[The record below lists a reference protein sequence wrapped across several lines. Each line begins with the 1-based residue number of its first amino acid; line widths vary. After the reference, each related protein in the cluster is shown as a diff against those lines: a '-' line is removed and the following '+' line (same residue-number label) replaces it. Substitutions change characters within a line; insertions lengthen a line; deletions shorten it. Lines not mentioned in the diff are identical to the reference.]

1 YQYQY
6 RKTIDL
12 YSVTACE
19 VELLNRINS
28 QHSRWAFS
36 RQPFT
41 ALDEIVRVSDFI
53 PFYEYL
59 RHGTKSTSAV
69 SNVTVHTLRQLLPQ
83 PQQTVQRA
91 SENVINMPA
100 IIQRQITIPQP
111 IPAQIQSYTPPTN
124 FTRETISS
132 TSRPIAPTNNVRQSK
147 SIGNPYA
154 VLLPSRLP
162 QQIPLQIQSSVPTS
176 INNTMAKASDR
187 VLSTTS
193 NVTPVS
199 VLSSVNSS
207 STSLSPAVL
216 SSI

>member
-100 IIQRQITIPQP
+100 IIQRQLTIPQP
-111 IPAQIQSYTPPTN
+111 IPAQIQSYTPSTN

-132 TSRPIAPTNNVRQSK
+132 TSRPIAPTHNVRQSK

-162 QQIPLQIQSSVPTS
+162 QQIPLQIQSSVPSS

>member
-1 YQYQY
+1 
-6 RKTIDL
+6 
-12 YSVTACE
+12 
-19 VELLNRINS
+19 
-28 QHSRWAFS
+28 
-36 RQPFT
+36 
-41 ALDEIVRVSDFI
+41 
-53 PFYEYL
+53 
-59 RHGTKSTSAV
+59 
-69 SNVTVHTLRQLLPQ
+69 
-83 PQQTVQRA
+83 
-91 SENVINMPA
+91 PA

-187 VLSTTS
+187 GK
-193 NVTPVS
+193 
-199 VLSSVNSS
+199 
-207 STSLSPAVL
+207 
-216 SSI
+216 